1 MTRTTARGILTRAVS
16 LVEVQPSR
24 CGGCH
29 GWRKGPD
36 PTPQRGSCGADSITK
51 DDGIEAPGIEVLDRE
66 LRQRGKVVVVARC
79 TASCPIRLQ
88 PSGEHDEKNE
98 LWRSEGYA
106 RLWVMKP
113 VMEVLTKLNKSM
125 QEYPN
130 VKPGQDFGGCR

>member
-1 MTRTTARGILTRAVS
+1 MAGEKGQTQRPSEGVAVQT
-16 LVEVQPSR
+16 LL
-24 CGGCH
+24 
-29 GWRKGPD
+29 
-36 PTPQRGSCGADSITK
+36 TK
-51 DDGIEAPGIEVLDRE
+51 DDGIEVLDRE

>member
-1 MTRTTARGILTRAVS
+1 MAGEKGQTQRPSEGVAVQT
-16 LVEVQPSR
+16 LL
-24 CGGCH
+24 
-29 GWRKGPD
+29 
-36 PTPQRGSCGADSITK
+36 TK

-130 VKPGQDFGGCR
+130 VKPGQDFGGYR